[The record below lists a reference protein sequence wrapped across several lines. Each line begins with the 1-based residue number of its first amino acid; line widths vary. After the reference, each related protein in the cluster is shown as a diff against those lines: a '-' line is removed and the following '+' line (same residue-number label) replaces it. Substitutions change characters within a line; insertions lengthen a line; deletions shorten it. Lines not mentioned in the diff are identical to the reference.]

1 MPSSTTKTHGQKARL
16 VWLKRQEVTMS
27 NSIVNPTAV
36 IANPSITAEAAKV
49 LAEAAK
55 AQAAAATEAFVQKII
70 AELDGLS
77 VNCGNWEKGAFKKA
91 NEELYALLAQCLSI
105 FEARFLAAT
114 DADRAALRKAI
125 VARLQAKGVRV
136 VKQSAT
142 LTMFVRWVFNSDR
155 KRANSYAY
163 VLAAAISHGVRSD
176 GLALWITE
184 QGGIEEV
191 KRRFMVKPETQQ
203 RQAELA
209 QTRERV
215 VAEIA
220 QALDAPLA
228 EVALGGLSGEYV
240 LLLAKPNESGSGA
253 AVVGVLSD
261 ASESMRKSLVQQVAK
276 QRYEQMEA
284 QAQVAREAAALTSRA
299 SNDAL
304 GVRVA

>member
-1 MPSSTTKTHGQKARL
+1 
-16 VWLKRQEVTMS
+16 
-27 NSIVNPTAV
+27 
-36 IANPSITAEAAKV
+36 
-49 LAEAAK
+49 
-55 AQAAAATEAFVQKII
+55 
-70 AELDGLS
+70 
-77 VNCGNWEKGAFKKA
+77 
-91 NEELYALLAQCLSI
+91 
-105 FEARFLAAT
+105 
-114 DADRAALRKAI
+114 
-125 VARLQAKGVRV
+125 
-136 VKQSAT
+136 
-142 LTMFVRWVFNSDR
+142 MFVRWVFNSDR